1 LKDHGHVCADVDTL
15 ELIPDEACELELRVL
30 IAILNKLEPFVL
42 VDLVVMILAILT
54 HVILTAIS
62 SLNRDTLESFNHCI
76 EEDSTRGE
84 NGKFSV
90 VGWVKLDF
98 AVVLSI
104 ARKLSLWLDGNF
116 LVLLEVIHRYAEV
129 RDSSNHQEVATIS

>member
-30 IAILNKLEPFVL
+30 ITILYKLEPFML
-42 VDLVVMILAILT
+42 VDFVVMILTILT

-62 SLNRDTLESFNHCI
+62 SLNRDTLESFNHRI

-84 NGKFSV
+84 NGEFSI

-104 ARKLSLWLDGNF
+104 AWKLSLGLDGNF
-116 LVLLEVIHRYAEV
+116 LVLLEVINRYAEV
-129 RDSSNHQEVATIS
+129 RDPSNHQEVAPIS

>member
-30 IAILNKLEPFVL
+30 IAILNKLKPFML
-42 VDLVVMILAILT
+42 VDLVVMILTILT

-62 SLNRDTLESFNHCI
+62 SLNWDTLESFNHSI
-76 EEDSTRGE
+76 EEDSTRGK
-84 NGKFSV
+84 NGKLSV

-104 ARKLSLWLDGNF
+104 ARKLSLGLDGNF
-116 LVLLEVIHRYAEV
+116 LILLEVIHRYAEI
-129 RDSSNHQEVATIS
+129 RDPSNHQEVTPIS

>member
-30 IAILNKLEPFVL
+30 ITILNKLKPFML
-42 VDLVVMILAILT
+42 VYLVVMILTILT

-62 SLNRDTLESFNHCI
+62 SLNRDTLESFNHGI

-84 NGKFSV
+84 NGKLSV
-90 VGWVKLDF
+90 VGRIKLDF

-104 ARKLSLWLDGNF
+104 AWKLSLGLDGNF

-129 RDSSNHQEVATIS
+129 RDPSNHQEVAPIS